1 MKVRNRIKE
10 FCDDQGLTAYALWK
24 ATKLSEPTVY
34 RLYKDPE
41 LIPSGKVL
49 EGLAEAFPDTT
60 PNDWL
65 KFEKDD
71 ESIAS
76 ASESEHPQR
85 RRSQSAAKAPK
96 PKQEFR
102 SGQMVK
108 NPAGWRGWITKL
120 LDDGK
125 AVVDW
130 EGQVN
135 GDVIPAR
142 MLRACE

>member
-1 MKVRNRIKE
+1 MKVLNRIKE
-10 FCDDQGLTAYALWK
+10 FCDDRELTAYALWK

-34 RLYKDPE
+34 RLYKDPT

-65 KFEKDD
+65 KFEVDAPIATGTEPERSRRKPA
-71 ESIAS
+71 AS
-76 ASESEHPQR
+76 AQKSKREF
-85 RRSQSAAKAPK
+85 KA
-96 PKQEFR
+96 
-102 SGQMVK
+102 GQLVN

-130 EGQVN
+130 EGQIN
-135 GDVIPAR
+135 NDVIP
-142 MLRACE
+142 LHLLKPCE